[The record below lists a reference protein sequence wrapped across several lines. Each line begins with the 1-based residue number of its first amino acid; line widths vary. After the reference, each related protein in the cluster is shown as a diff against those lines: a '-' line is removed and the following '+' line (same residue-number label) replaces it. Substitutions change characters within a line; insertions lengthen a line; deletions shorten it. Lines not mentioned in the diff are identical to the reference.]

1 MASEHMNRSGEMP
14 QERDEPRRPFD
25 RSELEKLPPPRAD
38 DPPYRS
44 WWVLSASDR

>member
-1 MASEHMNRSGEMP
+1 MGSEHKKRSGET
-14 QERDEPRRPFD
+14 QEYDEPRRPFD

-44 WWVLSASDR
+44 WWVVSASDR

>member
-1 MASEHMNRSGEMP
+1 MGSEHKKRPGEMP
-14 QERDEPRRPFD
+14 QEQDEPRRPFD

-44 WWVLSASDR
+44 WWVVSDW